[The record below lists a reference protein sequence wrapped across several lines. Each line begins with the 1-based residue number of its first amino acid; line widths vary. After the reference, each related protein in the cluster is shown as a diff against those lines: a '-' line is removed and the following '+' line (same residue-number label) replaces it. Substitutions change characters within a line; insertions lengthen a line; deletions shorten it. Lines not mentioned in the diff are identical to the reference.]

1 MLTAEPNYWVKYYH
15 GTDAQLHLKRKY
27 SFSDRSRYYFA
38 QPAVVAAEKKLLEIP
53 LTVLSQYLPVE
64 YELIRE
70 GKLEN
75 DPVAML
81 EYKCQRVQ
89 DRYFSSMLK
98 AKGSVR

>member
-1 MLTAEPNYWVKYYH
+1 M
-15 GTDAQLHLKRKY
+15 
-27 SFSDRSRYYFA
+27 
-38 QPAVVAAEKKLLEIP
+38 
-53 LTVLSQYLPVE
+53 E